1 MGQRDLGRLAE
12 LFNSTNPLRIHIIT
26 MSDRAFKG
34 EYQDEGGPAIRVA
47 VEAFFK
53 GTGIGVNIT
62 NTILP
67 DEAPQLKAALRDARD
82 SGTHAVFTTG
92 GTGVGPRDI
101 TPDVVMRMADTTIP
115 GIMEVIRVKYGVDNP
130 RAALS
135 RTVAAVMGTTLVY
148 TIPGSPKGVVEYMEE
163 ILKTFDHLLC
173 VLHGVAKH

>member
-1 MGQRDLGRLAE
+1 MGQRDLGFLAE
-12 LFNSTNPLRIHIIT
+12 QFNSTNPLRIHIIT
-26 MSDRAFKG
+26 MSDRAHKG

-47 VEAFFK
+47 IEAFFK

-92 GTGVGPRDI
+92 GTGVSPRDI
-101 TPDVVMRMADTTIP
+101 TPDVVMNMADTTIP
-115 GIMEVIRVKYGVDNP
+115 GIMDVIRVKYGMENP
-130 RAALS
+130 LAVLS

-148 TIPGSPKGVVEYMEE
+148 TIPGNPKAVDEYMEE

-173 VLHGVAKH
+173 VLHGVSEH